1 MQVFDNFFP
10 FYYAAQ
16 IASLNRQQSRSS
28 LSRER
33 HPTEEKLGFESAVG
47 ALAMKANVSESDHP
61 LLCEGTRR
69 QRGDLATTLLVTYKD
84 DQPKLRK
91 VDEHE

>member
-1 MQVFDNFFP
+1 
-10 FYYAAQ
+10 
-16 IASLNRQQSRSS
+16 
-28 LSRER
+28 
-33 HPTEEKLGFESAVG
+33 
-47 ALAMKANVSESDHP
+47 MKANVSESDHP

-91 VDEHE
+91 VYDYISKFVLQICDALQRNREQVE

>member
-1 MQVFDNFFP
+1 
-10 FYYAAQ
+10 
-16 IASLNRQQSRSS
+16 
-28 LSRER
+28 
-33 HPTEEKLGFESAVG
+33 
-47 ALAMKANVSESDHP
+47 MKANVSESDHP

-91 VDEHE
+91 VDDYDYEQIYCTNVRAVIDCRKYRLSEYLWNDTTCRFTRGSFDT